1 MMNPIPI
8 EKELLDS
15 KGKPIAWLVEN
26 QCCSKCSNNAIY
38 YYEQFDA
45 HFCAICNEWTE
56 GACADSGCE
65 YCSVRPEKPQPFSV
79 T

>member
-1 MMNPIPI
+1 MNTKPI

-15 KGKPIAWLVEN
+15 KGNPVAWLVEN
-26 QCCSKCSNNAIY
+26 QLCSKCSNNAIY

-45 HFCAICNEWTE
+45 SFCATCNEWAEGTCTDTE
-56 GACADSGCE
+56 CE
-65 YCSVRPEKPQPFSV
+65 YCSVRPAKPQPFPV